1 MLEASLC
8 AEACTSMRRPFL
20 HESRSKTMK
29 IYLSFQVVLTSY
41 KLLEIERIL
50 FYTPTNR

>member
-1 MLEASLC
+1 
-8 AEACTSMRRPFL
+8 MRRPFL